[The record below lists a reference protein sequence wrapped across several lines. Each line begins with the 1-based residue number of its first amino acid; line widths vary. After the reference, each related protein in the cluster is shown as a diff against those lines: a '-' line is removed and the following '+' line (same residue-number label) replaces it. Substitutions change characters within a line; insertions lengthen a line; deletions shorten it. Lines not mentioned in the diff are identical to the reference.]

1 MKQTNST
8 GIPTEPIFSQTII
21 DIENLPIKLPRI
33 GFSLNNLINPFKKSE
48 TKRPIAEV
56 P

>member
-8 GIPTEPIFSQTII
+8 GIPTEPIFSQTTI
-21 DIENLPIKLPRI
+21 DINLPIKLPRI
-33 GFSLNNLINPFKKSE
+33 GFSLNNLMNPFKKSE